1 MADMN
6 EAAGSEPAPGNWL
19 AVAIAWALV
28 GIPLLWGIYNT
39 FKKASALFQG

>member
-1 MADMN
+1 MAD
-6 EAAGSEPAPGNWL
+6 ETEPAPSSASWT

-39 FKKASALFQG
+39 FKKAVALFQ